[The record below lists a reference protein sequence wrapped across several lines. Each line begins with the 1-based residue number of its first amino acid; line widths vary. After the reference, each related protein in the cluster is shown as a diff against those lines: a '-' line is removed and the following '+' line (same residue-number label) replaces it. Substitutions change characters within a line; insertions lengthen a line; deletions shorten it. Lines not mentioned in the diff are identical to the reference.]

1 MALLPDG
8 SGGAEMTDI
17 PEKLLLRRDLRFTLL
32 NSGPQPLFVIE
43 DPIRQKFFRIG
54 RPEYLFFTHLDG
66 RFSLAEAVARTN
78 SQLQEGFF
86 TAENLP
92 AVISWLYGN
101 QLLSSSNEDQIK
113 TLQDKHERERRHK
126 GFSRL
131 NLISIKIPLFN
142 PDRLLQRI
150 FPILK
155 WLTGPLFFSAWLAIL
170 LAAVLSLSPNWSQFL
185 GQATSALSPGNLI
198 FLWLAWVLLKIWH
211 ELFHALVCYRYGG
224 KVNEAGVLFIL
235 FIPLTY
241 VNATSSWGFVSRW
254 QRIYAA
260 AAGIYAEVFIAAAA
274 TLVWA
279 GDMHSISGAIAHNII
294 LVAGFSSL
302 VFNAN
307 PLMRFDGYFILS
319 DLIDIPNLYERGR
332 QFVSSLFSRLFYGE
346 WTYVQFYT
354 GGREV
359 FLRLYGIASWIW
371 RILITVSLTLMA
383 SQMFHGIG
391 LVVALVSGILWL
403 GIPLYRMMQKL
414 RHIRSNAPHQ
424 FRYFCWTAPIATVLG
439 LSFLLL
445 FSWSENLEVP
455 AVVEYQRPIIVKAA
469 SPGFIQ
475 TMSIHSGM
483 QVQEGDL
490 LARLENPELR
500 AELRQTS
507 LQIAA
512 IETEGRIRLHSD
524 NISEYQA
531 LKEKLA
537 ALKEQES
544 ALAKEVG
551 QLEIRASGAGTV
563 VGERLDTLPGVYL
576 QKGTEICWLV
586 DEGKKILHTSA
597 AQDDIEGFRGREG
610 QRVLV
615 EMPLSGQEAFFGKI
629 MTVAPQARQAIEQP
643 AFSTTNG
650 GPVAVRAA
658 DLKQD
663 AEQDEIRG
671 YEFFFPRFKVEIEI
685 PPERAG
691 HIRAGQRAVVET
703 EGRALTLAFLAEKYL
718 SRKLAQGSSSGQ

>member
-1 MALLPDG
+1 
-8 SGGAEMTDI
+8 MTDI

-32 NSGPQPLFVIE
+32 TAGPKPLFVIE
-43 DPIRQKFFRIG
+43 DPIRQKFFRVG

-66 RFSLAEAVARTN
+66 RFSVAEAVARTN

-86 TAENLP
+86 TNDNLP

-101 QLLSSSNEDQIK
+101 QLLSTSNEDQIK
-113 TLQDKHERERRHK
+113 TLQDKYERARRHK

-142 PDRLLQRI
+142 PDSLLRRI
-150 FPILK
+150 FPLLK
-155 WLTGPLFFSAWLAIL
+155 WLTGPFFFLAWMTIL
-170 LAAVLSLSPNWSQFL
+170 LAAVLSLVPNWSQFL

-198 FLWLAWVLLKIWH
+198 FLWLAWLLLKIWH

-260 AAGIYAEVFIAAAA
+260 AAGIYAEVFIAATA

-332 QFVSSLFSRLFYGE
+332 QFVSSLFSRLFFGE

-354 GGREV
+354 GVREA
-359 FLRLYGIASWIW
+359 FLRVYGIISWAW
-371 RILITVSLTLMA
+371 RILITVSLILMA
-383 SQMFHGIG
+383 SQMLHGIG
-391 LVVALVSGILWL
+391 LVVALISGLLWL
-403 GIPLYRMMQKL
+403 GIPLYRMVQKL
-414 RHIRSNAPHQ
+414 GRIRVNAPHQ
-424 FRYFCWTAPIATVLG
+424 FRYFCWTAPLATALG
-439 LSFLLL
+439 LGFLLF

-455 AVVEYQRPIIVKAA
+455 AVVEYQRPLIVKAA

-475 TMSIHSGM
+475 TLSIRSGM

-490 LARLENPELR
+490 LARLDNPELR

-512 IETEGRIRLHSD
+512 LETEGRIRLHSD
-524 NISEYQA
+524 SISEYQA

-544 ALAKEVG
+544 ALAHEVG

-563 VGERLDTLPGVYL
+563 VGDKLDTLLGVYL

-597 AQDDIEGFRGREG
+597 AQDDIEGFRDREG

-615 EMPLSGQEAFFGKI
+615 EMPLSGQEAFSGKI
-629 MTVAPQARQAIEQP
+629 MTVAPKATQAIEQP
-643 AFSTTNG
+643 AFSTING
-650 GPVAVRAA
+650 GSLAVRAA
-658 DLKQD
+658 TLEQD
-663 AEQDEIRG
+663 AELVENRG
-671 YEFFFPRFKVEIEI
+671 YEFFFPRFKIEIEI
-685 PPERAG
+685 PPERAR
-691 HIRAGQRAVVET
+691 HIRAGQRAAVET
-703 EGRALTLAFLAEKYL
+703 EGRELTLIFLVKKYV
-718 SRKLAQGSSSGQ
+718 SRKLTQGSSSPQ

>member
-1 MALLPDG
+1 
-8 SGGAEMTDI
+8 MTDI

-32 NSGPQPLFVIE
+32 TAGPKPLFVIE
-43 DPIRQKFFRIG
+43 DPIRQKFFRVG

-66 RFSLAEAVARTN
+66 RFSVAEAVARTN

-86 TAENLP
+86 TNDNLP

-101 QLLSSSNEDQIK
+101 QLLSTSNEDQIK
-113 TLQDKHERERRHK
+113 TLQDKYERARRHK

-142 PDRLLQRI
+142 PDSLLRRI
-150 FPILK
+150 FPLLK
-155 WLTGPLFFSAWLAIL
+155 WLTGPFFFLAWMTIL
-170 LAAVLSLSPNWSQFL
+170 LAAVLSLVPNWSQFL

-198 FLWLAWVLLKIWH
+198 FLWLAWLLLKIWH

-260 AAGIYAEVFIAAAA
+260 AAGIYAEVFIAATA

-332 QFVSSLFSRLFYGE
+332 QFVSSLFSRLFFGE

-354 GGREV
+354 GVREA
-359 FLRLYGIASWIW
+359 FLRVYGIISWAW
-371 RILITVSLTLMA
+371 RILITVSLILMA
-383 SQMFHGIG
+383 SQMLHGIG
-391 LVVALVSGILWL
+391 LVVALISGLLWL
-403 GIPLYRMMQKL
+403 GIPLYRMVQKL
-414 RHIRSNAPHQ
+414 GRIRVNAPHQ
-424 FRYFCWTAPIATVLG
+424 FRYFCWTAPLATALG
-439 LSFLLL
+439 LGFLLF

-455 AVVEYQRPIIVKAA
+455 AVVEYQRPLIVKAA

-475 TMSIHSGM
+475 TLSIRSGM

-490 LARLENPELR
+490 LARLDNPELR

-512 IETEGRIRLHSD
+512 LETEGRIRLHSD
-524 NISEYQA
+524 SISEYQA

-544 ALAKEVG
+544 ALAHEVG

-563 VGERLDTLPGVYL
+563 VGDKLDTLLGVYL

-597 AQDDIEGFRGREG
+597 AQDDIEGFRDREG

-615 EMPLSGQEAFFGKI
+615 EMPLSGQEAFSGKI
-629 MTVAPQARQAIEQP
+629 MTVAPKATQAIEQP
-643 AFSTTNG
+643 AFSTING
-650 GPVAVRAA
+650 GSLAVRAA
-658 DLKQD
+658 TLEQD
-663 AEQDEIRG
+663 AELVENRG
-671 YEFFFPRFKVEIEI
+671 YEFFFPRFKIEIEI
-685 PPERAG
+685 PPERAR
-691 HIRAGQRAVVET
+691 HIRAGQRAAVET
-703 EGRALTLAFLAEKYL
+703 EGRELTLIFLVKKYV
-718 SRKLAQGSSSGQ
+718 SRKLTQGSASPQ